1 MQDVFEPLELPD
13 YHFLAGLIQSNVNLT
28 NDQRIRSLLV
38 DYEEVGS
45 PEIRAELDRQ
55 LEREIRY
62 LGSADIA
69 YLTRYVMGRE
79 PGVSFQEV
87 VRDAARA
94 LKVEPPRP
102 GSSREQVESVV
113 AQYVTQQFAGLPRE
127 AQQKMLEDLGVQ
139 REKAAAFLKRSAG
152 VFAVP
157 ALVEAFGVIVV
168 DGLIKNVI
176 FGAIGRLIGRQL
188 STQLF
193 QFIAGRFPWWL
204 RWIGPTAWTAS
215 IGWTVLDL
223 QGPALRK
230 TVPIVLYL
238 GLCSMRQHGE
248 GGSART
254 TDRN

>member
-13 YHFLAGLIQSNVNLT
+13 YHFLAGLIASNVNLT
-28 NDQRIRSLLV
+28 NDQRLRSLFV

-45 PEIRAELDRQ
+45 PEMRAALDRH
-55 LEREIRY
+55 LEHEIRY
-62 LGSADIA
+62 LGSAEIA
-69 YLTRYVMGRE
+69 YLARYMMGQE

-94 LKVEPPRP
+94 LKVEPPHP
-102 GSSREQVESVV
+102 GSAREQVESVV
-113 AQYVTQQFAGLPRE
+113 ERYVTQQFAAMPRE
-127 AQQKMLEDLGVQ
+127 EQQQMLEDLGVQ
-139 REKAAAFLKRSAG
+139 RDKAAAFLKRSAG

-157 ALVEAFGVIVV
+157 ALVEAFGIFVV
-168 DGLIKNVI
+168 DGLIKTVI
-176 FGAIGRLIGRQL
+176 FGAIGKLIGRQL
-188 STQLF
+188 SMQLF

-204 RWIGPTAWTAS
+204 RWIGPVTWTAS

-238 GLCSMRQHGE
+238 GLCSMRQQSA
-248 GGSART
+248 GGAVRT
-254 TDRN
+254 TDGT